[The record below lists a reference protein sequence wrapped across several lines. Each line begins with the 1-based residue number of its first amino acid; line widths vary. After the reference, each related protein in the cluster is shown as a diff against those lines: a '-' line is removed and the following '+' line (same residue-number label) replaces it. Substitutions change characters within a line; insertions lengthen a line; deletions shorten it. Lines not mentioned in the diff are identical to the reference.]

1 MSEMKGPSHY
11 KVLIIEDDEYNRS
24 LYSEVLTGKPCELFF
39 AENEEEGLTQH
50 QQVKPDLIL
59 LDLRLGDKECGLDLF
74 SKIRGIDSTVEVI
87 VISVVKGVDAKIQ
100 ALKHG
105 AYDYLEKPITRE
117 TFSIV
122 VDRVFGKIDLLRE
135 LKRLQSLEPKVS
147 YGDIITQSLGMMGI
161 LEKAGKVAE
170 TDVTVLLT
178 GETGTGKELVARY
191 IYFTSRRRGAPFI
204 PLNCAAIPKELI
216 ESELFGHVKGAFT
229 GAVKDKTGIFEEA
242 DGGTVFLDEIG
253 KMELGSQNKLLRF
266 LAEGEVKR
274 IGDNKFIYPNVR
286 IIAATNENLEGLV
299 EELRFLRDLYFRLA
313 VVTFEL
319 PPLRERPEDITL
331 LANHFLEQYSRKHRK
346 TLVGFEKNA
355 LDFLLTRKWAG
366 NVRELENAIESAVI
380 FSLER
385 YLSAKEFQRNSDEK
399 VTLDE
404 CDLETHYRM
413 AELKCITTALS
424 LADGEVSRATRLA
437 GLKDN
442 RKKFYELL
450 KKHQIDVSEYKKSN
464 PTT

>member
-1 MSEMKGPSHY
+1 MKGQSHY
-11 KVLIIEDDEYNRS
+11 KVLVIEDDEYNRS
-24 LYSEVLTGKPCELFF
+24 LYSEVLSGKPCGLFF
-39 AENEEEGLTQH
+39 AENEEQGLTQY
-50 QQVKPDLIL
+50 QQIKPDLIL
-59 LDLRLGDKECGLDLF
+59 LDLRLGEKECGLDLF

-117 TFSIV
+117 TFSII

-147 YGDIITQSLGMMGI
+147 YGNIITQSPGMMSI

-170 TDVTVLLT
+170 TDVTVLLN

-191 IYFTSRRRGAPFI
+191 IYFTSRRRHVPFM
-204 PLNCAAIPKELI
+204 PLNCAAIPKDLI

-229 GAVKDKTGIFEEA
+229 GAIKDKMGIFEEA
-242 DGGTVFLDEIG
+242 NGGTVFLDEIG

-274 IGDNKFIYPNVR
+274 IGDNKLIYPNVR
-286 IIAATNENLEGLV
+286 IIAATNENLEILV
-299 EELRFLRDLYFRLA
+299 EGQKFLRDLYFRLA

-319 PPLRERPEDITL
+319 PPLRERPEDIPL

-355 LDFLLTRKWAG
+355 LDFLMTRKWTG

-380 FSLER
+380 FSSER
-385 YLSAKEFQRNSDEK
+385 YLSAKDFQRNSDEK
-399 VTLDE
+399 VILDE
-404 CDLETHYRM
+404 CDLETHYRI

-424 LADGEVSRATRLA
+424 LTNGEISRATRLA

-450 KKHQIDVSEYKKSN
+450 KKHQIDVAEYKKSSA
-464 PTT
+464 